1 MFCVN
6 VTTVTVATAPSVA
19 TAAATKSTLI
29 ATAILVEDMRSSLLE
44 QLQHLDFPN
53 NVPRIKLTAD

>member
-1 MFCVN
+1 M
-6 VTTVTVATAPSVA
+6 TTVTVATAPRVA

-29 ATAILVEDMRSSLLE
+29 ATANLVEDMRSSLLE
-44 QLQHLDFPN
+44 QLHLDFPN